1 MTDRVAPRAQRLADQ
16 LPSWLGSIRF
26 RLTALYSLFLFG
38 LAALVVGGIY
48 LAVAARLDDETVS
61 RDVEV
66 PTLQTLPDG
75 RPVVD
80 RERYRV
86 EFRTFEQR
94 VNERSLEV
102 LRRYSFLALS
112 LLFLASMVV
121 GWVVAGRVLSPI
133 DRITAVAREI
143 QATDLSRRIDLQ
155 GPPDELKNLA
165 DTFDAMLSRLDGAF
179 ESQRR
184 FIQETSHELRNP
196 LAVIRTNLDVALG
209 NPDASAGELRRAG
222 EVVQRTAERMSH
234 LVDDLLAYARHG
246 SAIREEGRLDVG
258 SLVTDAVEEFTNPAS
273 ARSLQLESAPT
284 PGLWV
289 DGDRVALRQAIA
301 NLVGN
306 AVRLAPAGSRIR
318 VGAGQEDSWVWM
330 AVEDE
335 GPGIPP
341 EQRDLVFQRFWKG
354 AGTAGRNG
362 LGLTIVRQIAESHR
376 GHVRLVPSPQGG
388 STFVLWLPAAP
399 APT

>member
-1 MTDRVAPRAQRLADQ
+1 MSDRISHRSQRWAEQ

-86 EFRTFEQR
+86 EFRTFEQQ

-209 NPDASAGELRRAG
+209 DPDASAGELRRAG

-246 SAIREEGRLDVG
+246 SAIREEGRLEVG

-273 ARSLQLESAPT
+273 ARSLQLESAPM

-376 GHVRLVPSPQGG
+376 GHIRLVPSAQGG